1 METTVA
7 EASFNPL
14 EKIALSCSG
23 GGYRAAAFHL
33 GTMSYLHRLQYQGKP
48 LLENVKMLST
58 VSGGT
63 ITGIVYTLQ
72 KQRGKTFPEIYNFL
86 LDRLRKLD
94 LVKLGIEK
102 LNPGAQWQNANKRKN
117 LINAFAEL
125 YDEYFTNGA
134 TFAELAE
141 MQCHL
146 EAVAFNSTEFNNA
159 VDFRFRN
166 RGSGIFGNYYLRI
179 NQAQAAEIRLSDAMA
194 ASTCFPGGF
203 EPILWPTDFLHAG
216 SPTLKALPQT
226 APVGIM
232 DGGIYDNQ
240 GIDTILR
247 YKGSA
252 GNPYFDCI
260 IISDVSSPYMNPY
273 KPTPESPAKGISR
286 ITLRQFYRRA
296 RSINRWV
303 NWLVPSFCIFLGFLP
318 ALWGYRSSTGTGIS
332 LTLAAVLLLL
342 WLGKIALLRKLLRI
356 PGRLRRWLLEKNPH
370 MDFYLKKLSGL
381 DLGELSLYRARPLLL
396 DRLNSLLSLLLNV
409 SLKVVRRLNY
419 NLVYNDDRW
428 RYRRIGNLI
437 RRLTRE
443 DYDAQNRRPAEERT
457 DAVDAHSIFKGDF
470 DADIGENIGAVAEAA
485 ADFGTTLWF
494 TPEDQLGGTLDKLL
508 ATGQFT
514 MCFNMIEYLENILYG
529 EIPID
534 PKTQPAL
541 QELLEHCK
549 ADWVSFKLDPFFL
562 TAPPPQR
569 TQDARS
575 PV

>member
-1 METTVA
+1 METVDQVPA
-7 EASFNPL
+7 NSL

-33 GTMSYLHRLQYQGKP
+33 GTMSYLNRLQYQGHP

-72 KQRGKTFPEIYNFL
+72 RQQGKTFPEIYDFL
-86 LDRLRKLD
+86 LARLKTLD

-102 LNPGAQWQNANKRKN
+102 LNPGAHWQNTNKRRN

-125 YDEYFTNGA
+125 YDEYFTSGA

-141 MQCHL
+141 MHCHL

-179 NQAQAAEIRLSDAMA
+179 NQAQAAEIRLADAMA
-194 ASTCFPGGF
+194 ASSCFPGGF
-203 EPILWPTDFLHAG
+203 EPILWPTDFLHAA
-216 SPTLKALPQT
+216 SPNLKALPQT

-252 GNPYFDCI
+252 ESPYFDCI

-273 KPTPESPAKGISR
+273 KPTPEVPQKGFGE
-286 ITLRQFYRRA
+286 ITLGQMYRRV
-296 RSINRWV
+296 RDINTLM
-303 NWLVPSFCIFLGFLP
+303 NWILPCLCLFLGFLP
-318 ALWGYRSSTGTGIS
+318 LVWNYRNCTGTGIS
-332 LTLAAVLLLL
+332 LTAAVVLLLL
-342 WLGKIALLRKLLRI
+342 WIGKLLLFRRLLRI

-370 MDFYLKKLSGL
+370 IDFYLKKLSGL
-381 DLGELSLYRARPLLL
+381 DLGAVSLQRARPLLL

-409 SLKVVRRLNY
+409 FLKIVRRLNY
-419 NLVYNDDRW
+419 NLVYSDENW
-428 RYRRIGNLI
+428 RNRRIANLI
-437 RRLTRE
+437 HRLTRE
-443 DYDAQNRRPAEERT
+443 DYETQSRRPAEERT
-457 DAVDAHSIFKGDF
+457 ETVRAQSLFKSDF
-470 DADIGENIGAVAEAA
+470 DTDIGENLGTVASAA
-485 ADFGTTLWF
+485 AAFGTTLWF
-494 TPEDQLGGTLDKLL
+494 TPEDQLSGTLDKLL
-508 ATGQFT
+508 ATGEFT
-514 MCFNMIEYLENILYG
+514 LCFNMIQYLEDLLFG
-529 EIPID
+529 DSPPSPEA
-534 PKTQPAL
+534 QPAL
-541 QELLEHCK
+541 HGLLEQCK
-549 ADWVSFKLDPFFL
+549 TDWASFKKDPFFL
-562 TAPPPQR
+562 QKKTTP
-569 TQDARS
+569 
-575 PV
+575 